1 MIKKITTELAPQ
13 AIGPYSQAIEANGF
27 VFCSGQIALDPA
39 TGILVEGGVAEQ
51 ARRVLDN
58 LRAVL
63 QIAGTDFEKVVKTE
77 VFLVNLADF
86 AIVNEIYQ
94 EYFSGD
100 NPPARATV
108 EVSALPKSALIE
120 ISCMAIK

>member
-86 AIVNEIYQ
+86 AIVNQIYK